1 MVAEEELEV
10 EIEAHVVVV
19 VVLVKLP
26 AVKAASRNRSNR
38 RWMYKKSL

>member
-10 EIEAHVVVV
+10 EIEAHVAVV

-26 AVKAASRNRSNR
+26 AVKAATRNHRNRKNHVN
-38 RWMYKKSL
+38 